1 MTSRPQATTDVIV
14 LNTPG
19 SATRDA
25 VMRLLMPVN
34 IAEFDR
40 CTSRRHESTPR
51 QRAAPDRQTG
61 FHPIHPQRTPP
72 NRVRAFS
79 AKTSTALSP

>member
-1 MTSRPQATTDVIV
+1 MTSRPHATADVIV
-14 LNTPG
+14 LNTSG

-25 VMRLLMPVN
+25 VMRPLMPVN
-34 IAEFDR
+34 LHEFDR
-40 CTSRRHESTPR
+40 RTFQRHESTLR